1 MINGSDFSVLE
12 LFQPMVAGP
21 VLPATIL
28 LGLLLL
34 WGLMTIV
41 LGVAIDLDSHTHGFF
56 ETLEHLAWDGLTSV
70 TLVPMRWLN
79 LRDVPLIVWLS
90 IFSIV
95 WWSLS
100 FTFWLGFDR
109 DWLGD
114 ANGFLTVALVARN
127 LLISLPITKV
137 CTQPLRG
144 WINTPPMQSKSLIGQ
159 EAEISS
165 YEASP
170 EGGQAK
176 YKTGAAPLLLNVK
189 TDGPHLSKGTRVW
202 ITHYDLNR
210 KIYIVSATTTSSQL
224 EQKHVH

>member
-1 MINGSDFSVLE
+1 M
-12 LFQPMVAGP
+12 
-21 VLPATIL
+21 
-28 LGLLLL
+28 L
-34 WGLMTIV
+34 WGSMTIA
-41 LGVAIDLDSHTHGFF
+41 LGVAIDLDSHAHGFV
-56 ETLEHLAWDGLTSV
+56 ETIEHLAWDGLTFA

-79 LRDVPLIVWLS
+79 MRDVPLIVWLS

-95 WWSLS
+95 WWSIS
-100 FTFWLGFDR
+100 FAFWLGLDR
-109 DWLGD
+109 SWLGD
-114 ANGFLTVALVARN
+114 ANGWLTAVLIGRNFLL
-127 LLISLPITKV
+127 SLPITKL

-144 WINTPPMQSKSLIGQ
+144 WINTPPMQSTSLIGQ

-165 YEASP
+165 YEATP
-170 EGGQAK
+170 DGGQAK
-176 YKTGAAPLLLNVK
+176 FKTGAAPLLLNVK

>member
-1 MINGSDFSVLE
+1 MINGSDLNVLE
-12 LFQPMVAGP
+12 LFQPLVAGP

-28 LGLLLL
+28 LGILLI
-34 WGLMTIV
+34 WGMMTIG
-41 LGVAIDLDSHTHGFF
+41 LGVGIDLDSHAHGTW
-56 ETLEHLAWDGLTSV
+56 ENLEHLAWDGLTSI

-95 WWSLS
+95 WWSVS
-100 FTFWLGFDR
+100 FALWLGFDR

-114 ANGFLTVALVARN
+114 SNWFLSAVLVGRN
-127 LLISLPITKV
+127 FLISLPLTKL

-144 WINTPPMQSKSLIGQ
+144 WINTPPMHSKSLIGQ

-165 YEASP
+165 YEATS

-202 ITHYDLNR
+202 ITHYDPNR

-224 EQKHVH
+224 EHKNVN